1 MLVDCGSFGLF
12 LGVSASN
19 STGASRFPVLPTTST
34 ATTTFYHFCPHL
46 TPNLFVV
53 NRKVIGSHSETGS
66 TRETTRNCG

>member
-19 STGASRFPVLPTTST
+19 STGASQFPVLPTTS
-34 ATTTFYHFCPHL
+34 AVTTTLYHFCPHL

-53 NRKVIGSHSETGS
+53 NRKVAGGQSETDPY
-66 TRETTRNCG
+66 RESTRNCG